1 MGTSCGS
8 VGSMLTI
15 RRSGLRLQ
23 KNVPDADENSPML
36 QPLSSQSSIAAMNAR
51 FRFVPADS

>member
-1 MGTSCGS
+1 MGTSC
-8 VGSMLTI
+8 GSMLTI

-23 KNVPDADENSPML
+23 KNVPDVDENSPML

>member
-1 MGTSCGS
+1 MGASCGS
-8 VGSMLTI
+8 IGTILTI

-23 KNVPDADENSPML
+23 KNVPDVDENSPML

-51 FRFVPADS
+51 FGFVPADS